1 MRSKGIFILA
11 ITWIVISLFWFWAE
25 NIALGIIW
33 LCAGVIKLFIA
44 LVRRSK
50 EKKSILQ
57 VSNSKESVVY
67 KIDGY
72 IITAGSKCDKM
83 VLIKD
88 SSNWTQ
94 IFVEL
99 KGKDLHHAIEQLEST
114 LQNKMLAHSAN
125 KEKRARIVAAS
136 FPSNRGDMTME
147 KVKIRFK
154 KIYKCDLRGL
164 KSGQPDKI

>member
-1 MRSKGIFILA
+1 MADTNLHERLQRDGYTPEQPLAVRKVVATAEKG
-11 ITWIVISLFWFWAE
+11 
-25 NIALGIIW
+25 
-33 LCAGVIKLFIA
+33 
-44 LVRRSK
+44 RRYV
-50 EKKSILQ
+50 LQ

>member
-1 MRSKGIFILA
+1 MADTNLHERLQRDGYTPEQPLAVRKVVATAEKG
-11 ITWIVISLFWFWAE
+11 
-25 NIALGIIW
+25 
-33 LCAGVIKLFIA
+33 
-44 LVRRSK
+44 RRYV
-50 EKKSILQ
+50 LQ

-99 KGKDLHHAIEQLEST
+99 KGKDLHHAIEQLGST

-125 KEKRARIVAAS
+125 KEKRARSVAAA
-136 FPSNRGDMTME
+136 FRYKRGDMTME

-154 KIYKCDLRGL
+154 KIYKGDLRGL

>member
-1 MRSKGIFILA
+1 MADTNLHERLQRDGYTPEQPLAVRKVVATAEKG
-11 ITWIVISLFWFWAE
+11 
-25 NIALGIIW
+25 
-33 LCAGVIKLFIA
+33 
-44 LVRRSK
+44 RRYV
-50 EKKSILQ
+50 LQ

-136 FPSNRGDMTME
+136 FPSNRGDMILEM
-147 KVKIRFK
+147 VKISFK
-154 KIYKCDLRGL
+154 
-164 KSGQPDKI
+164 